1 MKNVVTTPAVDLAL
15 RTLGPDEVRRVHAWF
30 DHLANWDGDPFVREN
45 SHTLA
50 EIPGVHVFRT
60 STDTRIFFTI
70 EGDTITVLDVAK
82 KQSIMTT
89 AAH

>member
-1 MKNVVTTPAVDLAL
+1 MKKVVTTPAVDLAL
-15 RTLGPDEVRRVHAWF
+15 RTLGSDEVRRVNAWF
-30 DHLANWDGDPFVREN
+30 SRLANWDGDPFVRDN
-45 SHTLA
+45 SHALA
-50 EIPGVHVFRT
+50 GVPGVRVFRT

-82 KQSIMTT
+82 KQAIMTT